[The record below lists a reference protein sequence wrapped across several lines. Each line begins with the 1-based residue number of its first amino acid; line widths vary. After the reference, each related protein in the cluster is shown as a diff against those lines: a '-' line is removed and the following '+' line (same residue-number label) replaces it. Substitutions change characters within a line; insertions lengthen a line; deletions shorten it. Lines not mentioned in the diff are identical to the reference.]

1 MNTDGPLAAL
11 TERILKCAYEVLN
24 SLGHGFSE
32 KVYENS
38 MVIELRDEGLT
49 VEQQVSYEV
58 TYKGQKVGHYVADIV
73 VEGQVLVE
81 LKAVKGLDEAHVG
94 QCLNY
99 LKASGLKV
107 CLLLNFARPKL
118 EIRRIVH

>member
-11 TERILKCAYEVLN
+11 TERVLKCAYSVLN
-24 SLGHGFSE
+24 SHGHGFNE

-38 MVIELRDEGLT
+38 MVIELRDEGLN
-49 VEQQVSYEV
+49 VEQQVSYDV
-58 TYKGQKVGHYVADIV
+58 TYKGQKVGHYIADIV
-73 VEGQVLVE
+73 VEGQVLLE

-118 EIRRIVH
+118 EIRRIVR

>member
-1 MNTDGPLAAL
+1 MNADGPHSEI
-11 TERILKCAYEVLN
+11 TERILKCAFAVLN
-24 SLGHGFSE
+24 AHGHGFSE

-38 MVIELRDEGLT
+38 LVIEMREAGLA
-49 VEQQVSYEV
+49 VEQQVRYEV
-58 TYKGQKVGHYVADIV
+58 TYKGQTVGHYIADLVVA
-73 VEGQVLVE
+73 GKVLVE
-81 LKAVKGLDEAHVG
+81 LKAALGLDDVHVG

-118 EIRRIVH
+118 EIRRIVR

>member
-1 MNTDGPLAAL
+1 MNTDGPLAAI
-11 TERILKCAYEVLN
+11 TERVLKCAYKVLN
-24 SLGHGFSE
+24 SHGHGFSE

-38 MVIELRDEGLT
+38 MVIELRDEGLN

-58 TYKGQKVGHYVADIV
+58 TYKGQVVGHYIADLV

-118 EIRRIVH
+118 EIRRIVR